1 MKHSYS
7 VAAMRTRQFAQS
19 HLLAQ
24 LQHRIEYPS
33 AHLDPRVSASAPDV
47 PTWAQTVGGPAFEMT
62 AAEPSAGTTEPAEPG
77 TQREPTDTPIT
88 VAEACKRFVLAG
100 RAIFTL
106 QGASTRYTFR
116 VNRAD
121 PKPGSQYTQQAYFV
135 SLLTGPDN
143 LSDYTYLGLLHWSTG
158 EVRITRSSKYRA
170 DSAPVLAVN
179 WAFRHIWA
187 GRTLPAPAVF
197 YHVGRCAR
205 CGRALTVPSS
215 IETGFGPECAGKM
228 EGI

>member
-1 MKHSYS
+1 MDRRI
-7 VAAMRTRQFAQS
+7 A
-19 HLLAQ
+19 AQ
-24 LQHRIEYPS
+24 LQHAIQYPS
-33 AHLDPRVSASAPDV
+33 AHLDRFAAF
-47 PTWAQTVGGPAFEMT
+47 GPAFEMT
-62 AAEPSAGTTEPAEPG
+62 KDQPVDTSTEPAEPATHG
-77 TQREPTDTPIT
+77 QPAEIAIT
-88 VAEACKRFVLAG
+88 AADACKRFVLAG
-100 RAIFTL
+100 KAIFTL
-106 QGASTRYTFR
+106 QGASSRYTFR

-158 EVRITRSSKYRA
+158 EVRITRSSKYRV
-170 DSAPVLAVN
+170 DSAPVLAIN